1 MLFLW
6 TSISKKES
14 EVTENTPEL
23 VGGKYSREVMDKV
36 CNAKKRPLLNDKQWK
51 LLIEW
56 CEDLEPD
63 DVSDEVD
70 YFMANLASIEADTD
84 DYEEVYL
91 RVHGKT
97 YEESRRKG
105 NENE

>member
-14 EVTENTPEL
+14 KMTDTTPEL
-23 VGGKYSREVMDKV
+23 VGGKYNREVIDKV
-36 CNAKKRPLLNDKQWK
+36 YNARKLPLLNDKQWK
-51 LLIEW
+51 MLIEW

-70 YFMANLASIEADTD
+70 YFIANLESIEADFD
-84 DYEEVYL
+84 DYEQVYL
-91 RVHGKT
+91 RIHGKP
-97 YEESRRKG
+97 YSERRSK
-105 NENE
+105 

>member
-1 MLFLW
+1 
-6 TSISKKES
+6 
-14 EVTENTPEL
+14 
-23 VGGKYSREVMDKV
+23 MDKV

-70 YFMANLASIEADTD
+70 YFMANLASIEADSD
-84 DYEEVYL
+84 DYDEVYL
-91 RVHGKT
+91 RIHGKT

>member
-1 MLFLW
+1 MLFLRNF
-6 TSISKKES
+6 ISKKES
-14 EVTENTPEL
+14 EVTDTTPEL

-97 YEESRRKG
+97 YEESRSK
-105 NENE
+105 EKE